1 MANVPSV
8 LLLASAA
15 PAAGGDGEEKDPS
28 GQQRADRR
36 SGPSDAAPLVRGGRG
51 CGQGKNTKHT
61 FFIFLLYNLNIY
73 SLKNVENH
81 N

>member
-51 CGQGKNTKHT
+51 CGQGKNTKHH
-61 FFIFLLYNLNIY
+61 FFHFFCFIISIFTHW
-73 SLKNVENH
+73 KM
-81 N
+81 